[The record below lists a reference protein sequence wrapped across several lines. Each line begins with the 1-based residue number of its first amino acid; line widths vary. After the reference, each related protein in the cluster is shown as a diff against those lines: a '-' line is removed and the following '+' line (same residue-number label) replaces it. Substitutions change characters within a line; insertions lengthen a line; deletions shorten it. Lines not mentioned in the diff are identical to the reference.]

1 VGDARHIL
9 HVFPSF
15 DAGGLEL
22 RAVTLMQLL
31 GREARHSIVALDG
44 RVGALA
50 RVAPDVELELLA
62 SPRTKGPLAT
72 SVTLAEHL
80 CARRPDLVLTYN
92 WGAIE
97 GLFATRAIAFT
108 RVIHHEDGFGPE
120 ESARQLKRRVWL
132 RRTLFPGIRALVV
145 PSRQLERLA
154 LDAWEQPRERV
165 HYLPNGVDLARFHP
179 PEPAERA
186 AAREAG
192 RPVRLALVGRFR
204 PEKNHALLLR
214 AFKKAEV
221 AGRAVL
227 VLVGDGPLLADVR
240 LEARQLGLADAV
252 EFLGNVWDPA
262 ALYRGLDVFV
272 MSSNTEQ
279 MPLSV
284 LEAMATGLPVVST
297 RVGDVPSMVAPES
310 AEVLVPSNDVDAL
323 AHAIRRVVD
332 EPALRQSLGD
342 ANLRRVRETFALDL
356 CLGRHLE
363 LYRRTW
369 S

>member
-1 VGDARHIL
+1 MCEARHIL

-31 GREARHSIVALDG
+31 GREARHSVIALDG
-44 RVGALA
+44 RVGALG
-50 RVAPDVELELLA
+50 RVGAEVELELLA

-72 SVTLAEHL
+72 SVTLADHL
-80 CARRPDLVLTYN
+80 RAERPDLVLTYN

-97 GLFATRAIAFT
+97 GLIATRALGFT
-108 RVIHHEDGFGPE
+108 RVIHHEDGFGPD

-154 LDAWEQPRERV
+154 LDAWAQPRERV
-165 HYLPNGVDLARFHP
+165 HYLPNGVDLGRFHP
-179 PEPAERA
+179 PDA
-186 AAREAG
+186 AAPPRDAG
-192 RPVRLALVGRFR
+192 RPVRLGLVGRFR

-227 VLVGDGPLLADVR
+227 ALAGDGPLLGDVR
-240 LEARQLGLADAV
+240 QEARQLGIGDAV

-262 ALYRGLDVFV
+262 SLYRGLDVFV

-297 RVGDVPSMVAPES
+297 RVGDVAAMVAEES

-323 AHAIRRVVD
+323 ARAIRRVVD
-332 EPALRQSLGD
+332 EPALRRTLGE
-342 ANLRRVRETFALDL
+342 ANLRRVRETFALDN
-356 CLGRHLE
+356 CLGRHLD
-363 LYRRTW
+363 LYRRAW